1 MQFKFQS
8 DSINTISNIR
18 RPFFGCHLNSNLIL
32 LIPKNWKARKALSED
47 LNSNLILLI
56 RYSCLSFPRCLHKFK
71 FQSDSINTDRHADFN
86 GRILQFK
93 FQSDSIN
100 TPCSKT
106 PLKPQVTTLISVDLR
121 NKHLYAL
128 TS

>member
-1 MQFKFQS
+1 MEMY
-8 DSINTISNIR
+8 DAY
-18 RPFFGCHLNSNLIL
+18 H
-32 LIPKNWKARKALSED
+32 AL
-47 LNSNLILLI
+47 
-56 RYSCLSFPRCLHKFK
+56 
-71 FQSDSINTDRHADFN
+71 
-86 GRILQFK
+86 GFK

-121 NKHLYAL
+121 NKRLYAL

>member
-1 MQFKFQS
+1 MSFKDVIAS
-8 DSINTISNIR
+8 DVHDTFMNADEFSDM
-18 RPFFGCHLNSNLIL
+18 H
-32 LIPKNWKARKALSED
+32 D
-47 LNSNLILLI
+47 LNGKMMPVQVDSNEQIE
-56 RYSCLSFPRCLHKFK
+56 REKR
-71 FQSDSINTDRHADFN
+71 FN
-86 GRILQFK
+86 QHMDFK

>member
-1 MQFKFQS
+1 MVLCDSDNDLSIFKFQS
-8 DSINTISNIR
+8 DSINTRMYNTVCEIIK
-18 RPFFGCHLNSNLIL
+18 H
-32 LIPKNWKARKALSED
+32 
-47 LNSNLILLI
+47 
-56 RYSCLSFPRCLHKFK
+56 FK
-71 FQSDSINTDRHADFN
+71 FQSDSINTTAGLDMRYGTKD
-86 GRILQFK
+86 FK

>member
-1 MQFKFQS
+1 MIFKFQS
-8 DSINTISNIR
+8 DSINTRWGKEGTVTYIST
-18 RPFFGCHLNSNLIL
+18 
-32 LIPKNWKARKALSED
+32 

-56 RYSCLSFPRCLHKFK
+56 REGK
-71 FQSDSINTDRHADFN
+71 QMGTVSDKA
-86 GRILQFK
+86 FK

>member
-1 MQFKFQS
+1 MFGFKFQS
-8 DSINTISNIR
+8 DSINTAAATGSTATLGN
-18 RPFFGCHLNSNLIL
+18 
-32 LIPKNWKARKALSED
+32 
-47 LNSNLILLI
+47 
-56 RYSCLSFPRCLHKFK
+56 FK
-71 FQSDSINTDRHADFN
+71 FQSDSINTYTTPKQVAAWLSFKFQSDSINTAKIAVTLIVRSMA
-86 GRILQFK
+86 FK